1 LAASPTHNLSFA
13 LHAVFWIWLHLLQFN
28 LANQIQDPEE
38 DRKNKPSRP
47 IPAGRISVDRAA
59 DLRWVL
65 TPICLLLSWW
75 HGAQALMA
83 SIMFAALT
91 IWYNELHGD
100 KMGFSKNLL
109 TAILYGCLEVGG
121 TVAAGKYTQLYTFYI

>member
-1 LAASPTHNLSFA
+1 
-13 LHAVFWIWLHLLQFN
+13 LQFN
-28 LANQIQDPEE
+28 ISNQIQDPEE

-47 IPAGRISVDRAA
+47 IPAGRISVDCAA
-59 DLRWVL
+59 DMRWAL
-65 TPICLLLSWW
+65 TPVCLLLSWW
-75 HGAQALMA
+75 YGIHALMA
-83 SIMFAALT
+83 SAVFATLT

-121 TVAAGKYTQLYTFYI
+121 TVAAGKYTQS